1 MASSTIKV
9 LPAQPSDMEALARVE
24 FAAFENNEF
33 GLVAF
38 GRPSE
43 AGIIQRAQTMGVSH
57 IPGEVAR
64 ITKAVVIDSDG
75 KEEIVGL
82 ASWCRFT
89 AGDVVITEGK
99 DKSRNLTGFACAE
112 LFVDGIVRGEELMK
126 LSSGD
131 KDYLSKF

>member
-24 FAAFENNEF
+24 FAAFESNEF

-38 GRPSE
+38 GQPSE

-57 IPGEVAR
+57 IPGEVVR
-64 ITKAVVIDSDG
+64 IMKAVIIDSDG

-89 AGDVVITEGK
+89 AGDVISEGK
-99 DKSRNLTGFACAE
+99 DKGRNLTGFACPE

-126 LSSGD
+126 LSSGE